1 MNIHQP
7 LLISLM
13 GRWSEFSAKQKLA
26 SIVIIA
32 LTVRFVCTVSLTHM
46 GDSSAWPRIMA
57 SVESGNDIYG
67 VMGNY
72 YTPVWGYL
80 LSFLDMMIQAVGAV
94 PLFGDYFEGL
104 LPLEGVRSYRPFV
117 ISPEMNMAIKFP
129 LDVIDVAVGWMLYRI
144 VLGRTGDMSRAL
156 RAMALWCF
164 CPITIYMSSIQGQF
178 DCISTALILG
188 CIVLAGRNRPLLAGI
203 VFGFAIWLKV
213 FPAVCVLLLVAY
225 LRSVRGREWAGG
237 AVSAAVGALIVSA
250 ILILPQIANG
260 QIDDAFVFLTD
271 RQGTDFGSLY
281 EAATSLRQILV
292 GLLLL
297 ALMVLTARRIW
308 HMDRDEAGR
317 AVYLCAG
324 LLIAVAVMLNRGY
337 QYAPSAIGFI
347 ILCMEM
353 APDCRGY
360 SASYWGL
367 GLFSF
372 AEAFVHAGFTLL
384 CLSCAYYGLIDYDTF
399 TSLSVSFAEDLPVH
413 MIEGVLA
420 LMWSIAV
427 WLFIVLAA
435 YDMLGRRGTRS
446 GMLIERLRAPLG
458 RIPG

>member
-1 MNIHQP
+1 M
-7 LLISLM
+7 ISLM
-13 GRWSEFSAKQKLA
+13 GRWSEIPVKQKLA
-26 SIVIIA
+26 LIA
-32 LTVRFVCTVSLTHM
+32 ILALAIRFSCTVSVTHM
-46 GDSSAWPRIMA
+46 GDTSAWPRIMA

-80 LSFLDMMIQAVGAV
+80 LSFLDMLIQAVGAV

-129 LDVIDVAVGWMLYRI
+129 LGVIDVAVGWMLYRI
-144 VLGRTGDMSRAL
+144 VLSRTGDASRAV
-156 RAMALWCF
+156 RAMAFWCF
-164 CPITIYMSSIQGQF
+164 CPITIYMSSVQGQF

-188 CIVLAGRNRPLLAGI
+188 CIALAGRNRPLLAGI
-203 VFGFAIWLKV
+203 VFGFAVWLKV

-237 AVSAAVGALIVSA
+237 AVSAAIGAAAVSA
-250 ILILPQIANG
+250 VLLLPQIMNG

-271 RQGTDFGSLY
+271 RQETDFSSLY
-281 EAATSLRQILV
+281 GAATSLRQALV

-308 HMDRDEAGR
+308 HMDKDEAGT
-317 AVYLCAG
+317 AVYLYAG
-324 LLIAVAVMLNRGY
+324 LLIAVAAILNRGY
-337 QYAPSAIGFI
+337 QYAPSVIGFI

-353 APDCRGY
+353 APDRRGY
-360 SASYWGL
+360 SVSYWGL

-372 AEAFVHAGFTLL
+372 FEASVHAGFTLL
-384 CLSCAYYGLIDYDTF
+384 CLSCAYYGLIDCDTF

-413 MIEGVLA
+413 LIEGVLA
-420 LMWSIAV
+420 LIWSAAV
-427 WLFIVLAA
+427 WLFIALAA
-435 YDMLGRRGTRS
+435 FDLLGRRDTRFS
-446 GMLIERLRAPLG
+446 MLVERFRAPFE
-458 RIPG
+458 RVSE